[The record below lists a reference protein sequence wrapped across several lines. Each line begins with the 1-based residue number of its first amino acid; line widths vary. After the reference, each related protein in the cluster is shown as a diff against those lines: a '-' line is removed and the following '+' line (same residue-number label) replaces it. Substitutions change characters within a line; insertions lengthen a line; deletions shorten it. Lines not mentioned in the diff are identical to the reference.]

1 MSRPLFNIFNKFF
14 RKANMKTEEIATPK
28 VIGGNVRKKRHERHW
43 SLDELADSSGVSK
56 ATLSQ
61 IESGRVN
68 PTVATLWKI
77 AQSLETELSQ
87 LIRNEGEI
95 FRTFSVTRSGDLPRL
110 TGTTGV
116 EIRVLSPITMAGKL
130 ELYFLTLEPGAVL
143 ASEAHEPGSCE
154 LITVISGAVEVEAGR
169 NSVKLESG
177 DVLNYQCDTSHRI
190 SNPGRSAATLHM
202 VVNFKGASI

>member
-1 MSRPLFNIFNKFF
+1 MNTK
-14 RKANMKTEEIATPK
+14 EIATPK

-87 LIRNEGEI
+87 LIRDEGEI
-95 FRTFSVTRSGDLPRL
+95 ARTFAVTRSGDLPRL

-116 EIRVLSPITMAGKL
+116 EIKVLSPITMAGKL

-154 LITVISGAVEVEAGR
+154 LITVISGEVEIEAGR
-169 NSVKLESG
+169 NSARLESG

-190 SNPGRSAATLHM
+190 SNPGRDAATLHM
-202 VVNFKGASI
+202 VVNFKGASM

>member
-1 MSRPLFNIFNKFF
+1 MSRPLFIIFNKFF
-14 RKANMKTEEIATPK
+14 RKANMNTKEIATPK

-87 LIRNEGEI
+87 LIRDEGEI
-95 FRTFSVTRSGDLPRL
+95 ARTFAVTRSGDLPRL

-116 EIRVLSPITMAGKL
+116 EIKVLSPITMAGKL

-169 NSVKLESG
+169 NSARLESG

-190 SNPGRSAATLHM
+190 SNPGGSAATLHM
-202 VVNFKGASI
+202 VVNFKGASM

>member
-116 EIRVLSPITMAGKL
+116 EIKVLSPITMAGKL

-154 LITVISGAVEVEAGR
+154 LITVISGEVEVEAGR
-169 NSVKLESG
+169 NSVRLESG

-190 SNPGRSAATLHM
+190 SNPGRSAAVLHM
-202 VVNFKGASI
+202 VVNFKGASM

>member
-43 SLDELADSSGVSK
+43 SLDELAESSGVSK

-154 LITVISGAVEVEAGR
+154 LITVISGTVEVEAGR
-169 NSVKLESG
+169 NSARLEAGEDRKS
-177 DVLNYQCDTSHRI
+177 
-190 SNPGRSAATLHM
+190 
-202 VVNFKGASI
+202 VV

>member
-1 MSRPLFNIFNKFF
+1 
-14 RKANMKTEEIATPK
+14 MKSEEIATPQ
-28 VIGGNVRKKRHERHW
+28 VIGGNVRKKRHERRW

-77 AQSLETELSQ
+77 AQSLDTELSQ
-87 LIRNEGEI
+87 LIRSEVET
-95 FRTFSVTRSGDLPRL
+95 FRTFTVTRSGDLPRL
-110 TGTTGV
+110 TGTSGV
-116 EIRVLSPITMAGKL
+116 EIKVLSPITMAGKL

-169 NSVKLESG
+169 NAARLAAG
-177 DVLNYQCDTSHRI
+177 DVLNYQCDVSHRI
-190 SNPGRSAATLHM
+190 SNPGSGPATLHM
-202 VVNFKGASI
+202 VVNFRNVSE

>member
-1 MSRPLFNIFNKFF
+1 MSRPLFTIFNKFF

-202 VVNFKGASI
+202 VVNFKGASM

>member
-14 RKANMKTEEIATPK
+14 RKANMNTEEIATPK

-116 EIRVLSPITMAGKL
+116 EIKVLSPITMAGKL

-154 LITVISGAVEVEAGR
+154 LITVISGTVEVEAGR
-169 NSVKLESG
+169 NSVRLESG

-190 SNPGRSAATLHM
+190 SNPGKVAATLHM
-202 VVNFKGASI
+202 VVNFKGASM

>member
-116 EIRVLSPITMAGKL
+116 EIKVLSPITMAGKL

-154 LITVISGAVEVEAGR
+154 LITVISGEVQVEAGR
-169 NSVKLESG
+169 NSVRLESG

-190 SNPGRSAATLHM
+190 SNPGRSAAVLHM
-202 VVNFKGASI
+202 VVNFKGASM

>member
-1 MSRPLFNIFNKFF
+1 MSRLLFIIFNKFF
-14 RKANMKTEEIATPK
+14 RKANMNTKEIATPK
-28 VIGGNVRKKRHERHW
+28 VIGGNVRRKRHERRW

-77 AQSLETELSQ
+77 APSLETELSQ
-87 LIRNEGEI
+87 LIRDEGEI
-95 FRTFSVTRSGDLPRL
+95 ARTFAVTRSGDLPRL

-116 EIRVLSPITMAGKL
+116 EIKVLSPITMAGKL

-154 LITVISGAVEVEAGR
+154 LITVISGAVEIEAGR
-169 NSVKLESG
+169 NSARLESG

-202 VVNFKGASI
+202 VVNFKGASM

>member
-110 TGTTGV
+110 TGTSGV
-116 EIRVLSPITMAGKL
+116 EIKVLSPITMAGKL

-154 LITVISGAVEVEAGR
+154 LITVISGEVEVEAGR
-169 NSVKLESG
+169 NSVRLESG

-190 SNPGRSAATLHM
+190 SNPGRSAAVLHM
-202 VVNFKGASI
+202 VVNFKGASM